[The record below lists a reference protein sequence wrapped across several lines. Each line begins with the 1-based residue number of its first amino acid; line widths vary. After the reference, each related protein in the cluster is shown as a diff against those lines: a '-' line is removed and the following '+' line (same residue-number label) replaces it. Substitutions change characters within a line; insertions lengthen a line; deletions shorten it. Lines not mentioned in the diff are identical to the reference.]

1 VEPQE
6 YDESMRQLA
15 RMLGKMPEPHYGMA
29 ELPQAVRALAKR
41 YAALRAQLKRDMH
54 RGQQPPGEHAERRP
68 TAKRRRPWP

>member
-1 VEPQE
+1 MEPQE

-15 RMLGKMPEPHYGMA
+15 RMLGKMPEPHYCLA
-29 ELPQAVRALAKR
+29 ELPQAGRALEKR

-54 RGQQPPGEHAERRP
+54 RGQQPPGDNVERLP